1 LGAALTT
8 PFKLIEA
15 TCALIEIAG
24 NAPPCV
30 NTSIAHALVRDAR
43 KTVGLADGSLT
54 TDDRIHRLTMTEMMG
69 EILVEGRVILS
80 GCKGVLVSETRAAH
94 AFQISLAD
102 FRKYARHD
110 AATVAG

>member
-1 LGAALTT
+1 MTT

-15 TCALIEIAG
+15 TCTLLEIAA
-24 NAPPCV
+24 NAPECV
-30 NTSIAHALVRDAR
+30 NTSIAQSLIRDAR

-54 TDDRIHRLTMTEMMG
+54 TDDRTHRLSLDEMLG
-69 EILVEGRVILS
+69 EILVEGRILMS

-110 AATVAG
+110 AATVTG

>member
-1 LGAALTT
+1 MTT
-8 PFKLIEA
+8 KFKLIEA

-24 NAPPCV
+24 NAPECV
-30 NTSIAHALVRDAR
+30 NTDIADGLIRDAR

-54 TDDRIHRLTMTEMMG
+54 TDDRIHRLTMAEMMG
-69 EILVEGRVILS
+69 EILVEGRILMS

-102 FRKYARHD
+102 FRKYARHETKRSLVSAD
-110 AATVAG
+110 